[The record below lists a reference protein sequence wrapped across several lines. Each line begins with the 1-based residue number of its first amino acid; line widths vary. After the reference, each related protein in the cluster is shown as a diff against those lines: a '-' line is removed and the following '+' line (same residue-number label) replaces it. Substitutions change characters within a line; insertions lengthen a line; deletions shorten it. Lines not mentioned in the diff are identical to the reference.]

1 MEVPI
6 RTLFYLSE
14 SQLERINYS
23 FPVLTNFSGRMLLM
37 STARTKSCTTVLSGG
52 VKSEFST
59 KFSTCWQI
67 KRLLMA
73 HWCSTPPPPDSPHSG
88 ESIQKGIIHVSSV
101 EQKEAWI
108 PNLMPFVP
116 GMGGP
121 SCFCWLKD
129 RSAATKVHPFSS
141 AFFPIP
147 ARLGRRRLWRELA
160 AGISENQGDDSLHTT
175 PKDQKESIFL
185 IRRCTRGGILL
196 KTHSAGWRTGG
207 VSWLGM
213 TAVPLP
219 FSQSYAYITVIFY
232 LN

>member
-73 HWCSTPPPPDSPHSG
+73 H
-88 ESIQKGIIHVSSV
+88 
-101 EQKEAWI
+101 
-108 PNLMPFVP
+108 
-116 GMGGP
+116 
-121 SCFCWLKD
+121 
-129 RSAATKVHPFSS
+129 
-141 AFFPIP
+141 
-147 ARLGRRRLWRELA
+147 
-160 AGISENQGDDSLHTT
+160 
-175 PKDQKESIFL
+175 
-185 IRRCTRGGILL
+185 
-196 KTHSAGWRTGG
+196 
-207 VSWLGM
+207 
-213 TAVPLP
+213 
-219 FSQSYAYITVIFY
+219 
-232 LN
+232 